1 MFFIGVHSPMTETF
15 FAPHIPQSNDVPGL
29 GEFCNGLCDK
39 LWDSIEVEQV
49 ALLAIS
55 QISAKLLETKHP
67 HVRVHGSETG
77 A

>member
-1 MFFIGVHSPMTETF
+1 MTETF
-15 FAPHIPQSNDVPGL
+15 FASHIPQSNDDVSGL
-29 GEFCNGLCDK
+29 GELGNGLCDK
-39 LWDSIEVEQV
+39 LWDSMEVEQV
-49 ALLAIS
+49 GLLVIS